1 MLLFKNTFP
10 QLQTKDVAGNY
21 AVLTTDDC
29 LNVDASSNGVV
40 TLPLASVF
48 YAQAAHTPLYIK
60 KIDSSANAVTIT
72 PSGSDTIDG
81 ASTWPLVAQY
91 DAAVLFTDGVNWF
104 VYGYITGANGGGVTT
119 ITAFGNAPNANGG
132 SISGANL
139 TLQPA
144 SAAFPGVVSTGVQ
157 SFAGNKTFTG
167 TIAASNLSGT
177 NTGDQTITLTGDVTG
192 SGTGSFATILATVNA
207 NVGTFTAAT
216 ITVNAKG
223 LVTAAS
229 SGSAVTTLGAVDNNP
244 NANAAIITGNTLQL
258 EPASAAF
265 PGVVSTGVQSFAGNK
280 TFTGT
285 IAASNL
291 SGTNTGDQTI
301 TLTGDVTGTG
311 TGTFAATLATVNAN
325 VGTFNAAK
333 ITVNGKG
340 LITAA
345 SVGLNCATDFFQ
357 ATISASTQV
366 LPGALTK
373 LNFNTVATG
382 QDTQGG
388 YSTANKRYTPKIA
401 GSYLFTVS
409 ITILGPGAGISAAIP
424 LAIAKNGTVVVN
436 ESINLPADYNDAA
449 TTGQGFVGII
459 LSMNG
464 STDYVEAYA
473 TGDGNGETVYGTNSG
488 QFNSIFN
495 GNFLHP

>member
-1 MLLFKNTFP
+1 MLLFKNIFP

-104 VYGYITGANGGGVTT
+104 VYGYITGASGGGVTT

-144 SAAFPGVVSTGVQ
+144 SAAFPGGVSTGVQ

-345 SVGLNCATDFFQ
+345 SVGLNCNEDIFSVSMA
-357 ATISASTQV
+357 ASSQSIGGSVT
-366 LPGALTK
+366 LI
-373 LNFNTVATG
+373 NFDTVG
-382 QDTQGG
+382 VDTQGA
-388 YSTANKRYTPKIA
+388 YTTATKRYTPKVA
-401 GSYLFTVS
+401 GYYRFSIGIEALDGSNVGSQMDVYLY
-409 ITILGPGAGISAAIP
+409 
-424 LAIAKNGTVVVN
+424 KNGSVYSKTSIALPLDANLNASANNSNFNNVV
-436 ESINLPADYNDAA
+436 L
-449 TTGQGFVGII
+449 
-459 LSMNG
+459 MNG
-464 STDYVEAYA
+464 STDFVDARADDTERA
-473 TGDGNGETVYGTNSG
+473 GSIFGTNGGIPSSFFSG
-488 QFNSIFN
+488 QF
-495 GNFLHP
+495 LHT

>member
-104 VYGYITGANGGGVTT
+104 VYGYITGASGGGVTT

-144 SAAFPGVVSTGVQ
+144 SAAFPGG
-157 SFAGNKTFTG
+157 
-167 TIAASNLSGT
+167 
-177 NTGDQTITLTGDVTG
+177 
-192 SGTGSFATILATVNA
+192 
-207 NVGTFTAAT
+207 
-216 ITVNAKG
+216 
-223 LVTAAS
+223 
-229 SGSAVTTLGAVDNNP
+229 
-244 NANAAIITGNTLQL
+244 
-258 EPASAAF
+258 
-265 PGVVSTGVQSFAGNK
+265 VSTGVQSFAGNK

-345 SVGLNCATDFFQ
+345 SVGLNCNEDIFSVSMA
-357 ATISASTQV
+357 ASSQSIGGSVT
-366 LPGALTK
+366 LI
-373 LNFNTVATG
+373 NFDTVG
-382 QDTQGG
+382 VDTQGA
-388 YSTANKRYTPKIA
+388 YTTATKRYTPKVAGYYRFSIGIDALDNSNLGSQMDVYLYKNGSVYSKTSIA
-401 GSYLFTVS
+401 LPLDANLNALANNSNFNNCYLFNRHLFKNT
-409 ITILGPGAGISAAIP
+409 TI
-424 LAIAKNGTVVVN
+424 
-436 ESINLPADYNDAA
+436 
-449 TTGQGFVGII
+449 
-459 LSMNG
+459 
-464 STDYVEAYA
+464 
-473 TGDGNGETVYGTNSG
+473 
-488 QFNSIFN
+488 
-495 GNFLHP
+495 